1 MNLNWLQSLLFGL
14 LSGLADILPVSAQ
27 AHKAILLT
35 VFGADGESPLMRL
48 MIHLAVLASLYY
60 SCRSQIRRMIR
71 QRRLARV
78 PKRRRKRPVDVRTLL
93 DFRLLATMLIPLA
106 LAFFLY
112 PKTSAMNLSLNWIAL
127 FLVLN
132 GIILYLPNLLPS
144 GNKDARSLSRLE
156 GVLMGLCGGLSV
168 FPGISSVGAITSAG
182 SIFGAERSY
191 IVNLSLMAQMAVT
204 AILIVFDVVS
214 LVTAGIGAAGFGA
227 ILCCLLAAAAAFAGV
242 FAGIRVMRTMA
253 VNIGFGV
260 FAYYS
265 LGLALL
271 SFILYLSAA

>member
-132 GIILYLPNLLPS
+132 GIILYLLRQQGCQIPFPAGGCTYGPVRRTVRFS
-144 GNKDARSLSRLE
+144 GNFIRRHDN
-156 GVLMGLCGGLSV
+156 LCREHFRCGTELHCESV
-168 FPGISSVGAITSAG
+168 PDGADG
-182 SIFGAERSY
+182 CDR
-191 IVNLSLMAQMAVT
+191 N
-204 AILIVFDVVS
+204 FD
-214 LVTAGIGAAGFGA
+214 
-227 ILCCLLAAAAAFAGV
+227 
-242 FAGIRVMRTMA
+242 RV
-253 VNIGFGV
+253 
-260 FAYYS
+260 
-265 LGLALL
+265 
-271 SFILYLSAA
+271 